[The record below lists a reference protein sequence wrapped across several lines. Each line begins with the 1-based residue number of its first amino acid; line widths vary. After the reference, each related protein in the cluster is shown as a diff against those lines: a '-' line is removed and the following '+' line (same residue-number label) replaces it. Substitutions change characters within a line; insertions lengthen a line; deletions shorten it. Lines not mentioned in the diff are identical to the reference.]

1 MLSRLQWCKACHV
14 RCANRCY
21 EKESPCSRV
30 RTRSV
35 IEPLSRETRASYSMY
50 SRAMSS
56 QQNAADCVKAPVER
70 SRFQLISLHVFT
82 NQNKYKTEGWSR
94 SHLEEISGIPMKGSG
109 LQLSVIGRYRPHIL
123 DGSNGIV
130 CLCPYI
136 DECYL
141 PLSYLSDRIIQLQDS
156 GPPHV

>member
-1 MLSRLQWCKACHV
+1 
-14 RCANRCY
+14 
-21 EKESPCSRV
+21 
-30 RTRSV
+30 
-35 IEPLSRETRASYSMY
+35 MY
-50 SRAMSS
+50 SRTMSP
-56 QQNAADCVKAPVER
+56 QQKAVECVEAPVKR

-109 LQLSVIGRYRPHIL
+109 LQVSVIGRYRPHIL

-136 DECYL
+136 DDYCL
-141 PLSYLSDRIIQLQDS
+141 PLSYPSDRTIQLQDS
-156 GPPHV
+156 DPPHV

>member
-1 MLSRLQWCKACHV
+1 M
-14 RCANRCY
+14 
-21 EKESPCSRV
+21 
-30 RTRSV
+30 
-35 IEPLSRETRASYSMY
+35 IEPLSRESRVSYAVY
-50 SRAMSS
+50 SRTMSS
-56 QQNAADCVKAPVER
+56 QQKAVECVKAPIKR

-82 NQNKYKTEGWSR
+82 NQNKYKTVGWSR

-109 LQLSVIGRYRPHIL
+109 LQFSVIGRYRPHIL

-141 PLSYLSDRIIQLQDS
+141 PLSYPSDRTI
-156 GPPHV
+156 

>member
-1 MLSRLQWCKACHV
+1 M
-14 RCANRCY
+14 
-21 EKESPCSRV
+21 
-30 RTRSV
+30 

-82 NQNKYKTEGWSR
+82 SQTKYKAEGRSR

-109 LQLSVIGRYRPHIL
+109 LQFSVIGRYQPHIL

-130 CLCPYI
+130 CLCLYI
-136 DECYL
+136 DDYYL
-141 PLSYLSDRIIQLQDS
+141 PLSYPSDRTIQLQDS
-156 GPPHV
+156 DPPHV